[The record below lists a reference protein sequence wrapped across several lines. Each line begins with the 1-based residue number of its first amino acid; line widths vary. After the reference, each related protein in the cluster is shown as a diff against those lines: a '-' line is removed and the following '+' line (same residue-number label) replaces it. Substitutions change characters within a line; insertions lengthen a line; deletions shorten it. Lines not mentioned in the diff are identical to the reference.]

1 MRIGGTYE
9 PNFFFRKPSISQQP
23 LSRLTY
29 KYHWL
34 WLCLMATLASEAG
47 KVSPKQRRMGL
58 PNRLRPIMIHPL
70 RMGTLPLNRIWTL
83 LTRKKSCNGRWMA
96 NEWCLPSLLCCF
108 VLSTDYLALFFPN
121 SPYWD
126 YSKWKV
132 PISVVLLLY
141 CVSHIVMTKHLNL
154 SYIKP
159 MNSRKNK
166 SISENI

>member
-1 MRIGGTYE
+1 MCGNYSNNCSTNALFMETSYCLECDDVFQSRG
-9 PNFFFRKPSISQQP
+9 NQSHKQQRKWQP
-23 LSRLTY
+23 GS
-29 KYHWL
+29 
-34 WLCLMATLASEAG
+34 
-47 KVSPKQRRMGL
+47 
-58 PNRLRPIMIHPL
+58 IHPL

-154 SYIKP
+154 SYVKP